1 MTRPHPPKTY
11 SWREILPRM
20 EEIRKQATTQFISAW
35 RSSQTKQVQDFTW
48 HETVSEPPYLRAF
61 SVQQLVTEIPAC
73 LRARRRLLKS
83 KLNGDEM
90 LLSITQFPL
99 LGATTGTHIDGQGP
113 TNGPLL
119 RSQLLSDDCLHP
131 IPPFALEIDGIIE
144 RRGAVPH
151 TAVPVFHDTNTPWP
165 FIDPGLSPAALDLG
179 ILRLPDASASSGG
192 SRDRDSGCSIGASDR
207 SGSNGPAAAAAAN
220 GGLPTPNLA
229 HGRLFGALQSGP
241 TPASSPLL
249 DIPSNRNC
257 VLLDSPLFGV
267 GSGGVLRV
275 TLCAADLDEARALYD
290 HLAPI
295 SAIMI
300 ALTAATPIVRG
311 YLTDRDSYWDV
322 QCGAVDD
329 RSAQERG
336 FAPLTTAKGKL
347 IKSRF
352 GTIDSYL
359 GPGPNS
365 KDKSFSPQYNDNN
378 YTYDS
383 GANLSM
389 LESGIDEELAQHVAH
404 LFIRD
409 LHFATD
415 KMLRDKD
422 DATGSRSNGQ
432 EHFKRFLGC
441 NRQNV
446 CLYPPN
452 TRTRSGWEVEFM
464 SLEVQLTDAE
474 NAAFITFIVLL
485 SRVLISYR
493 LNLYLPISMMDLNM
507 ARAQRINA
515 VKEQLFL
522 FRRDLFSGR
531 DGKLSGKGRISRHE
545 NSDSSHTAAHA
556 QDPPRPHLLGSD
568 SPDTAEYVELTIDEI
583 LNGSPTH
590 KVTGLLNIVLSYL
603 PTMRLEYDVEQDL
616 RRQLMLVRRRASG
629 KMCTL
634 ASWMR
639 RFVQE
644 HPDYRHDSA
653 VSPSVNYDMLCTM
666 NDIEEGRV
674 AAPELLGK

>member
-1 MTRPHPPKTY
+1 
-11 SWREILPRM
+11 
-20 EEIRKQATTQFISAW
+20 
-35 RSSQTKQVQDFTW
+35 
-48 HETVSEPPYLRAF
+48 EPPYLRAF
-61 SVQQLVTEIPAC
+61 SVQQLVTEIPEC

-179 ILRLPDASASSGG
+179 ILRLPDASTSSGG
-192 SRDRDSGCSIGASDR
+192 SRDRDSGCSIGA
-207 SGSNGPAAAAAAN
+207 
-220 GGLPTPNLA
+220 
-229 HGRLFGALQSGP
+229 
-241 TPASSPLL
+241 
-249 DIPSNRNC
+249 I
-257 VLLDSPLFGV
+257 
-267 GSGGVLRV
+267 
-275 TLCAADLDEARALYD
+275 TLCAADLDEARVLYD

-359 GPGPNS
+359 GSGPNS

-653 VSPSVNYDMLCTM
+653 VSPSVNYDMLCAM